1 MKFNRRNITTSPVSI
16 IRAWSKYISLLALF
30 LFALLGSAIMAEENS
45 EKDQQKVLKVKSAFL
60 YNFIKYITFEQES
73 KEKSFSAFNV
83 CVLGDDPFGS
93 VLDKMSRRKAK
104 GKNVFVKRM
113 QQVEQVDQCHLV
125 YVSQSKKGSLNEVF
139 AFVENKPIATVSDI
153 TNFVDKG
160 GVLGFVE
167 VDNRIGIE
175 VNLTHARRANVRISA
190 LLLEIAKIKE

>member
-1 MKFNRRNITTSPVSI
+1 MLNLRNITKSPVSNI
-16 IRAWSKYISLLALF
+16 CAWSKYSTLLVLV
-30 LFALLGSAIMAEENS
+30 LFALLGSSITAEEKS
-45 EKDQQKVLKVKSAFL
+45 EKDQQTVLRVKSAFL

-73 KEKSFSAFNV
+73 NNKSFSAFNV

-104 GKNVFVKRM
+104 GKNVLVKRM
-113 QQVEQVDQCHLV
+113 QNIELVDQCHLV
-125 YVSQSKKGSLNEVF
+125 YVSQSKEGSLNEVF
-139 AFVENKPIATVSDI
+139 AFVENKPIVTVSDI
-153 TNFVDKG
+153 ASFVDKG

-175 VNLTHARRANVRISA
+175 VNLTNARRANVRISA